1 MDKIN
6 EDQQGYKPM
15 NQKRR
20 DDNPWRAAGLVG
32 VMGIDM
38 AICILLGYFLGDW
51 LGGTR
56 GWIVGGILFGLAAGI
71 LSCVILLKRVLG
83 GSDG

>member
-1 MDKIN
+1 
-6 EDQQGYKPM
+6 M
-15 NQKRR
+15 NKKRS
-20 DDNPWRAAGLVG
+20 DDNPWRAAGLAG
-32 VMGIDM
+32 VMGLDF

-83 GSDG
+83 DADG